1 MPNIFYSAGE
11 IIVDRKN
18 TNRRREVE
26 LKMEQA
32 KRPRGRPFPKGVSGN
47 PGGRP
52 KTNPEVKEIL
62 KAAAPEAARKLVEM
76 IYSENE
82 KIAMWAITDILD
94 RTQGKAM
101 QMQDVSLDINGVFD
115 ITTQIRRVLL
125 EQKKD
130 TQDDGRRA
138 ERAN

>member
-1 MPNIFYSAGE
+1 
-11 IIVDRKN
+11 
-18 TNRRREVE
+18 
-26 LKMEQA
+26 MEQA